1 MKRHEE
7 MIRDVHHRIDEYES
21 EKKMKR
27 AKMTKIAASVTPVC
41 AAAVVGV
48 GLWKGDVLEPDHNR
62 LISSTVDSAVSN
74 SDIVIAERN
83 DAPDEN
89 RQNNAKAETATSTA
103 KTTDSTGQTEKND
116 AMDEEVND
124 SQILIIEVDEAG
136 NASNDAISP
145 SSANNATIADEN
157 SPSVYVPTESAEPP
171 ADGNGTNGGGNGW
184 CIFMS
189 TLEWNGITYY
199 DNDAA
204 NFSAY
209 TQGNCIGKVSD
220 FKGEYKDSVNYR
232 INSNDSVYT
241 VKETTDVLFVVKENG
256 TIVIMSSPAWSLEKY
271 ESQRIEPDCID
282 PDATASD
289 FNDIPMFNGFCQ

>member
-1 MKRHEE
+1 
-7 MIRDVHHRIDEYES
+7 
-21 EKKMKR
+21 
-27 AKMTKIAASVTPVC
+27 MTKIAASVTPVC

-48 GLWKGDVLEPDHNR
+48 GLWKGSVLEPDHNQR
-62 LISSTVDSAVSN
+62 MNSAVNSAVSN

-103 KTTDSTGQTEKND
+103 KATDSTGQTEKND

-124 SQILIIEVDEAG
+124 SQTLITEVDGVE
-136 NASNDAISP
+136 NTPNDAISP
-145 SSANNATIADEN
+145 SSANNAAIADEN
-157 SPSVYVPTESAEPP
+157 SPSVYVPTESAEPS
-171 ADGNGTNGGGNGW
+171 AGGNSANESGNGW

-256 TIVIMSSPAWSLEKY
+256 TIVVMSSPAWSLEKY
-271 ESQRIEPDCID
+271 ESERLEPDYIELD
-282 PDATASD
+282 STADD
-289 FNDIPMFNGFCQ
+289 FNDIPVFNGFCQ